1 MPATKIKMCAN
12 KKSSANSG
20 SIQLPFTICLRS
32 DVCANEKIVQNEYE
46 SITNKRVFILKI

>member
-46 SITNKRVFILKI
+46 SITKERVFILKI